1 MNVFPVILHVL
12 LLLTL
17 TLLFLFFFSFLLF
30 LLFLFDLSLIV
41 FCTKFP
47 ADLSVWIDNMS
58 NDENGDANG
67 KLTYLGLAGTMKAP
81 FDWAKGVVS
90 AFQEEGKR
98 VILISDDH
106 PYTVKVFA
114 RDVGII
120 TGSEGKRGED
130 GEWVHG
136 TAICI
141 EGWAFDN
148 QTEDAVWDEYL
159 AYPDGFAAGKV
170 TPEQTKIIM

>member
-1 MNVFPVILHVL
+1 
-12 LLLTL
+12 
-17 TLLFLFFFSFLLF
+17 
-30 LLFLFDLSLIV
+30 
-41 FCTKFP
+41 
-47 ADLSVWIDNMS
+47 MS

-98 VILISDDH
+98 VILISDDY
-106 PYTVKVFA
+106 PATTVGFA

-120 TGSEGKRGED
+120 TGSLGADERAA
-130 GEWVHG
+130 HG
-136 TAICI
+136 THAPVIDGTAVCI
-141 EGWAFDN
+141 AGWEFDN
-148 QTEDAVWDEYL
+148 KTEDAVWDEYL